1 MYIDI
6 VLRSSVVW
14 KMSIRKDLLA
24 LGAAVASAA
33 VAGYVAI
40 TYEKQKINSK
50 STPRNGSE
58 NVLKDEN
65 TTNGKKDLQAGSLSD
80 KDKLKMDR
88 EEEEFKAFALFW
100 NSWK

>member
-1 MYIDI
+1 M
-6 VLRSSVVW
+6 SV
-14 KMSIRKDLLA
+14 RKDFLA
-24 LGAAVASAA
+24 LGAAVASA
-33 VAGYVAI
+33 VGGYVAI
-40 TYEKQKINSK
+40 TYDKQNSK
-50 STPRNGSE
+50 SSRKNGSE

>member
-1 MYIDI
+1 
-6 VLRSSVVW
+6 
-14 KMSIRKDLLA
+14 MSIRKEFLA
-24 LGAAVASAA
+24 LGAAVASA
-33 VAGYVAI
+33 VGGYVAI
-40 TYEKQKINSK
+40 TYDKQRINSK
-50 STPRNGSE
+50 SSSKNGSE

-80 KDKLKMDR
+80 KDKLKVDR

>member
-14 KMSIRKDLLA
+14 KMSIRKDLLT
-24 LGAAVASAA
+24 LGAAVASA

-58 NVLKDEN
+58 NVSKDEN
-65 TTNGKKDLQAGSLSD
+65 TTNGKKDLQAGSLND

>member
-1 MYIDI
+1 M
-6 VLRSSVVW
+6 SV
-14 KMSIRKDLLA
+14 RKDFLA
-24 LGAAVASAA
+24 LGAAVASA
-33 VAGYVAI
+33 VGGYVAI
-40 TYEKQKINSK
+40 TYDKQKINSK
-50 STPRNGSE
+50 SCRKNGSE

-65 TTNGKKDLQAGSLSD
+65 TTNGKKDLQAGSLSLSD

>member
-24 LGAAVASAA
+24 LGAAVGSAF
-33 VAGYVAI
+33 AGYVAI

-50 STPRNGSE
+50 STPRNTSE
-58 NVLKDEN
+58 NVSKDEN
-65 TTNGKKDLQAGSLSD
+65 MTNGKKGLQAGSLSD